1 MKTLI
6 LYSTKTGTVK
16 KCSELLAK
24 EIGRDVSIY
33 NIADGTPKLD
43 DFDFIVCGASIRMG
57 KLDKRMKN
65 FLETNREICRKKI
78 ALFICCGFDEKAEQ
92 YLSEVFPDTI
102 AAKTLIKAS
111 FGGELKA
118 DKQKG
123 FDKLITKL
131 FLRANEEN
139 EKFVMPTI
147 FTEEIGRFADRIKE
161 ISI

>member
-33 NIADGTPKLD
+33 NIADGIPKLD

-57 KLDKRMKN
+57 KL
-65 FLETNREICRKKI
+65 
-78 ALFICCGFDEKAEQ
+78 ICCGFDEKAEQ

-102 AAKTLIKAS
+102 AAKALIKAS

-147 FTEEIGRFADRIKE
+147 FTEEIGRFADRIKGL
-161 ISI
+161 SI